1 MPTRY
6 EIHVA
11 ELCRLMGSVEGGFHI
26 ECKDE
31 TDVVNALKELE
42 SEVAA
47 DTYNPDYSF
56 PSLKWCIVDN
66 HTDEVIPESKFIN

>member
-1 MPTRY
+1 MTTRY

-26 ECKDE
+26 ECKDDA
-31 TDVVNALKELE
+31 DVVNTIKELQE
-42 SEVAA
+42 EVDTDICNSE
-47 DTYNPDYSF
+47 YPF

-66 HTDEVIPESKFIN
+66 HTGNVIPESKFIN